1 MDFQTVILILSI
13 ILVLFLLAIGAPFY
27 VAFLLPSVV
36 VLFGLTSM
44 GGLTLANMGSSQIR
58 SFTLI
63 AIPLFLLLGNIM
75 AVCGATKVL
84 FNFARAFIGWIPG
97 GLGMAAVIA
106 CAMFG
111 TMCGSVVATAMAVGS
126 IAVPEL
132 TKAGYT
138 REQAAAI
145 CACGGT
151 LGPLIPPSIAFI
163 IIGPILKVS
172 VGDLF
177 LAGIVPG
184 IMCMF
189 FLCIAVYF
197 MVRGKIAVDRHYS
210 WRERGRATLELLPIV
225 VLPLAIIGTLWG
237 GIATPTEAA
246 GVAIVLAVFL
256 AKYYFRK
263 FGLKEVKAVLKDT
276 MRTSAAIYCIMI
288 AAVVF
293 GQALGTKGI
302 PQAAGAAAGEW
313 GLGYTA
319 FMMVFVAIFIVLGC
333 FFDAFILVLVCLPP
347 LLPAVLTYPELAQNL
362 VPFGVIFL
370 LLTNIGMITPP
381 VGIGLYATAAAADA
395 DTMGTI
401 RQIPLLLIA
410 MTVTTLLL
418 VFVPGLCVH

>member
-13 ILVLFLLAIGAPFY
+13 ILLLFLLAVGAPFY

-36 VLFGLTSM
+36 ILFALTSM
-44 GGLTLANMGSSQIR
+44 GGMTLANMGSSQIR

-75 AVCGATKVL
+75 AVCGATRVL
-84 FNFARAFIGWIPG
+84 FNFARVFIGWIPG

-132 TKAGYT
+132 TKAGYS

-184 IMCMF
+184 IICML
-189 FLCIAVYF
+189 FLCIAIYF

-210 WRERGRATLELLPIV
+210 WRERGRATLELLPIA
-225 VLPLAIIGTLWG
+225 VLPAAIIGTLWG

-246 GVAIVLAVFL
+246 GVAIVFAVFL
-256 AKYYFRK
+256 ARFYFRK
-263 FGLKEVKAVLKDT
+263 FGWKEVKAVLKDS

-313 GLGYTA
+313 GLGYGA
-319 FMMVFVAIFIVLGC
+319 FMLVFVGVFIVLGC
-333 FFDAFILVLVCLPP
+333 FFDSFILVLVCLPP
-347 LLPAVLTYPELAQNL
+347 LLPAVLNYPELATNL

-418 VFVPGLCVH
+418 VFVPGLCIY

>member
-1 MDFQTVILILSI
+1 MDFQTVIIILSV
-13 ILVLFLLAIGAPFY
+13 ILLVFLLVVGAPFY
-27 VAFLLPSVV
+27 VAFILPSVLI
-36 VLFGLTSM
+36 LFALTSM
-44 GGLTLANMGSSQIR
+44 GGMTLANMGSSQIR

-75 AVCGATKVL
+75 AACGATRVL
-84 FNFARAFIGWIPG
+84 FNFARVFIGWIPG
-97 GLGMAAVIA
+97 GLGMAAVVA

-111 TMCGSVVATAMAVGS
+111 TMCGSVVATSMAVGS

-132 TKAGYT
+132 TKAGYS
-138 REQAAAI
+138 REQAGAI

-177 LAGIVPG
+177 IAGIVPG
-184 IMCMF
+184 IICMF

-210 WRERGRATLELLPIV
+210 WRERGRATLELLPIA

-246 GVAIVLAVFL
+246 GVGIVFAVLLARF
-256 AKYYFRK
+256 YFRK
-263 FGLKEVKAVLKDT
+263 FGLREVKTVLRDT
-276 MRTSAAIYCIMI
+276 LGTSAAIYCIMI
-288 AAVVF
+288 AAVIF

-302 PQAAGAAAGEW
+302 PQAAGAAAGQW
-313 GLGYTA
+313 GLGLTA
-319 FMMVFVAIFIVLGC
+319 FMLAFVGVFIVLGC
-333 FFDAFILVLVCLPP
+333 FFDAFILMLVCLPP
-347 LLPAVLTYPELAQNL
+347 LLPAVLTYPELARNL

-381 VGIGLYATAAAADA
+381 VGIGLYASAAAAGA

-401 RQIPLLLIA
+401 REIPLLVLA
-410 MTVTTLLL
+410 MTATTLLL
-418 VFVPGLCVH
+418 VFVPGLILY

>member
-36 VLFGLTSM
+36 FLFALTSM
-44 GGLTLANMGSSQIR
+44 GGMTIANMASSQIR

-75 AVCGATKVL
+75 AVCGATRVL
-84 FNFARAFIGWIPG
+84 FNFARAFIGWVPG

-177 LAGIVPG
+177 MAGIVPG
-184 IMCMF
+184 IICMS

-197 MVRGKIAVDRHYS
+197 MIRGKVAVDRYYS
-210 WRERGRATLELLPIV
+210 WRERGRATLELLPIAI
-225 VLPLAIIGTLWG
+225 LPLAIIGTLWG

-246 GVAIVLAVFL
+246 GVAIVFAVFL
-256 AKYYFRK
+256 ARFYFRK

-313 GLGYTA
+313 GLGYGA
-319 FMMVFVAIFIVLGC
+319 FMLVFVGVFIVLGC

-347 LLPAVLTYPELAQNL
+347 LLPAVLTYPELARNL

-418 VFVPGLCVH
+418 VFVPGLCIY